1 MHAIT
6 LQQGLLLSLIGTL
19 FIFLIWGRYRYD
31 LVAFG
36 ALLIAY
42 LVGAVSIDEA
52 FSGFGHPAV
61 IIIALVLMRPSH
73 RAVPKWRGGGRPQP
87 SPGVRVL
94 VKEVQAPQF
103 KRQARA
109 AAIHGREV
117 REPPRAARADD
128 DAARLMHKAARSLRR
143 AEVETEAR
151 RRARACAKTSR
162 ARYSHFGQRRGGW
175 RWPRRPW
182 CRRRR
187 RSRL

>member
-1 MHAIT
+1 MAVAAPHSRVST
-6 LQQGLLLSLIGTL
+6 PSLCIRSA
-19 FIFLIWGRYRYD
+19 WYR
-31 LVAFG
+31 ASQS
-36 ALLIAY
+36 
-42 LVGAVSIDEA
+42 VSFA
-52 FSGFGHPAV
+52 TFPAV
-61 IIIALVLMRPSH
+61 VAAPRHTIQFGTPRLAHLIIALVLMRSSH

-162 ARYSHFGQRRGGW
+162 ASYSHFGQRRGGW